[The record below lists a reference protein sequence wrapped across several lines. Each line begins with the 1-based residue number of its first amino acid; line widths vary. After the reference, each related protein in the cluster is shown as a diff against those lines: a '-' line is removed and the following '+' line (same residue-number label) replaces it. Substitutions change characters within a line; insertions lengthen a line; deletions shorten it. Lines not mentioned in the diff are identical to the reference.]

1 MSDPVSTPTPRNPER
16 WKTAALMLTI
26 ATTVF
31 ASILAALQTDA
42 DIRSSTAN
50 RDSQYLAIAGS
61 GELQRAG
68 LVGNYEFALLGD
80 LFKDMQV
87 GTVYELT
94 ALEQQSRGE
103 DRLAEGTLVLAAAAT
118 ARAERGRVLSILYS
132 DPRYAPAEADS
143 FPDAQAYLDDLSAP
157 AKDLV
162 SRQNAAADLYQR
174 WSVKSDAY
182 VTVLTVLAV
191 AFFLFGLA
199 QTVQA
204 LQLQRFFVLSG
215 LVILIG
221 MLIWTAA
228 ILVS

>member
-80 LFKDMQV
+80 LLKDMQV

-132 DPRYAPAEADS
+132 DPLYAPAEADS

-162 SRQNAAADLYQR
+162 SRQNAAADLYQH

-204 LQLQRFFVLSG
+204 LQLQRFFVISG
-215 LVILIG
+215 LIILIS